1 MTKKYSWTTEKGANV
16 ELEIA
21 NTPTIIDADWGVRA
35 SKCTMEVARFA
46 VNGKQ
51 YNAELMGNQITFW
64 VGKQK
69 AAANLPTEIA
79 EDIYAEEIAINK
91 LASAVSE
98 QYHAEDSKIK
108 KAMSE

>member
-1 MTKKYSWTTEKGANV
+1 MTKTYNWTTEKGAKV

-21 NTPTIIDADWGVRA
+21 ITPAIIDADWGVKA
-35 SKCTMEVARFA
+35 SKGTMDVAKFT

-64 VGKQK
+64 AGKQK

-79 EDIYAEEIAINK
+79 ESIYAEEILINK

-98 QYHAEDSKIK
+98 QYHVEDNKIK